1 MIKVDVTTPDLT
13 RSVDK
18 MMPTAQDLVDIAD
31 AAGFR
36 IRKRTQGGK
45 DVNEAE
51 FKPYSD
57 GYLKFKTEEGRD
69 TSKVDL
75 TFENHMLGSITTR
88 RIQDGAEL
96 FFSDSERRRIAKFHH
111 FGEGQQP
118 ERRFF
123 ALNGDD
129 VKYLLNMLQARINS
143 RAS

>member
-13 RSVDK
+13 RAADK
-18 MMPTAQDLVDIAD
+18 MLPTAQDLVDMAD

-45 DVNEAE
+45 DVNEDE
-51 FKPYSD
+51 FEPYSD
-57 GYLKFKTEEGRD
+57 GYLEFKTEAGRD

-75 TFENHMLGSITTR
+75 TFQNHMLGSITTR

-96 FFSDSERRRIAKFHH
+96 YFADAERRTIARAHH
-111 FGEGQQP
+111 YGEGKLP
-118 ERRFF
+118 RREFF
-123 ALNGDD
+123 ALNDKD
-129 VKYLLNMLQARINS
+129 QNYLLNILQARINS

>member
-18 MMPTAQDLVDIAD
+18 MMPTAQDLVDMTD

-75 TFENHMLGSITTR
+75 TFHNHMLGSITTR

-96 FFSDSERRRIAKFHH
+96 YFADAERRTIARAHH
-111 FGEGQQP
+111 YGEGILP
-118 ERRFF
+118 KREFF
-123 ALNGDD
+123 ALNDKD
-129 VKYLLNMLQARINS
+129 QAYLLNMLQARINS

>member
-1 MIKVDVTTPDLT
+1 MIKVDVQTTDIAK
-13 RSVDK
+13 SVDK
-18 MMPTAQDLVDIAD
+18 MLPTAQDLVDMAD

-45 DVNEAE
+45 DVNEDE

-96 FFSDSERRRIAKFHH
+96 YFADAERRTIAMAHH
-111 FGEGQQP
+111 YGQGRLP
-118 ERRFF
+118 KREFF
-123 ALNGDD
+123 ALNDKD
-129 VKYLLNMLQARINS
+129 QNYLLNILQARINS

>member
-18 MMPTAQDLVDIAD
+18 MMPTAQDLVDMAD

-45 DVNEAE
+45 DVNEDE

-75 TFENHMLGSITTR
+75 TFHNHMLGSVTTR

-96 FFSDSERRRIAKFHH
+96 YFADAERRTIARAHH
-111 FGEGQQP
+111 YGEGKLP
-118 ERRFF
+118 KREFF
-123 ALNGDD
+123 ALNDKD
-129 VKYLLNMLQARINS
+129 QAYLLNLLQARINS